1 MFHNILW
8 AIIVIVLIV
17 WLLGLIFRIGRGF
30 IHLLFIVAAV
40 IIIFNLLFH

>member
-1 MFHNILW
+1 MLHNVIW

-17 WLLGLIFRIGRGF
+17 WLLGLIFRVGRGF
-30 IHLLFIVAAV
+30 IHLLLLVAAV